1 MGYIKGIILVPG
13 NWIPDSLKG
22 LSDFLVPPVLVVPA
36 HPLLVPVHQSFD
48 FSVYFFV
55 AFTYIGLIVLWYQIG
70 WCFVIH

>member
-36 HPLLVPVHQSFD
+36 HPLLVPVHRSFEFSMSFCVD
-48 FSVYFFV
+48 F
-55 AFTYIGLIVLWYQIG
+55 THLGLIVLW
-70 WCFVIH
+70 